1 MVKTT
6 KQKRTTPQDA
16 FDDRSLADGLESI
29 VRTRIERSP
38 VGDLELAVVEA
49 NIPLHDGFLCVI
61 ETDRRSILEGVVD
74 ELGTIGV
81 HELDAFDT
89 PDNMVVVKF
98 VVLGSS

>member
-1 MVKTT
+1 MWETL
-6 KQKRTTPQDA
+6 QDA
-16 FDDRSLADGLESI
+16 FINGWLTDWLESI
-29 VRTRIERSP
+29 VRTCIERSP
-38 VGDLELAVVEA
+38 VGDLELGVVEA
-49 NIPLHDGFLCVI
+49 NVSYHYGFRCVI

-74 ELGTIGV
+74 ELGAIGV